1 MIISKER
8 HGGRQIEEYF
18 DNLATLR
25 RRMASRANDRNN
37 AAFEN
42 QVSFAVK
49 GRKRRFK
56 LSVQEQTRWGR
67 DALTGHMEVIDIEFD
82 KKTSLNAKTFVS

>member
-1 MIISKER
+1 MIIRRER
-8 HGGRQIEEYF
+8 HGGQIEEYF

-25 RRMASRANDRNN
+25 RRMTSWANDRNN

-49 GRKRRFK
+49 GRKRRFN
-56 LSVQEQTRWGR
+56 SSGQDTNRR
-67 DALTGHMEVIDIEFD
+67 DGGGTL
-82 KKTSLNAKTFVS
+82 